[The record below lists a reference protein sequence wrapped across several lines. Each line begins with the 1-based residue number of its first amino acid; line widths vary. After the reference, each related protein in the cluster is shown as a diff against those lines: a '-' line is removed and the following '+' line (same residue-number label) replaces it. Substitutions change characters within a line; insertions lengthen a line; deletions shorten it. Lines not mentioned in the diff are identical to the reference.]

1 MDTLWKIDPVCVVR
15 IFFFFFGWIYKG
27 FTELFFCWPFKQI
40 REKRKKEKTTLKLKS
55 YTNLGKKR
63 KNHIKTRVLQAQTP
77 LG

>member
-40 REKRKKEKTTLKLKS
+40 REKRKKEKTTLKLES
-55 YTNLGKKR
+55 YRLK
-63 KNHIKTRVLQAQTP
+63 HH
-77 LG
+77 

>member
-15 IFFFFFGWIYKG
+15 IFLFFGWIYKG

-55 YTNLGKKR
+55 YTNLGKER
-63 KNHIKTRVLQAQTP
+63 KKEKTTLK
-77 LG
+77 LESYKLKHH